1 MLSKILETLYWGANF
16 SESVG
21 PNKEMIG
28 TLLNESVCMIPLS
41 IVMAR
46 SSLDPRQ
53 VTKAG
58 ESRDV
63 SCSGNRAEGIEFLIL
78 FFSSWYFF

>member
-1 MLSKILETLYWGANF
+1 
-16 SESVG
+16 
-21 PNKEMIG
+21 
-28 TLLNESVCMIPLS
+28 MIPLS

-46 SSLDPRQ
+46 SSLAPRQ

-63 SCSGNRAEGIEFLIL
+63 SCSGNSADGIEFLEIEL
-78 FFSSWYFF
+78 VIKEENELINFIKSNI

>member
-1 MLSKILETLYWGANF
+1 
-16 SESVG
+16 
-21 PNKEMIG
+21 
-28 TLLNESVCMIPLS
+28 MIPLS

-46 SSLDPRQ
+46 SSLAPIQ

-63 SCSGNRAEGIEFLIL
+63 SCSGNNADGIALLIL
-78 FFSSWYFF
+78 FLSS

>member
-1 MLSKILETLYWGANF
+1 
-16 SESVG
+16 
-21 PNKEMIG
+21 
-28 TLLNESVCMIPLS
+28 MIPLS

-58 ESRDV
+58 ELKDV
-63 SCSGNRAEGIEFLIL
+63 SCSGNSADGIEFLIL
-78 FFSSWYFF
+78 FLSFF

>member
-1 MLSKILETLYWGANF
+1 MLSKIIEFLYFGANF

-21 PNKEMIG
+21 PNKEIIG
-28 TLLNESVCMIPLS
+28 TLLNESICMIPLS

-46 SSLDPRQ
+46 SSLVPRQ
-53 VTKAG
+53 VTKGG

-63 SCSGNRAEGIEFLIL
+63 SCSGNSEVGIEFLIL
-78 FFSSWYFF
+78 FLSS

>member
-1 MLSKILETLYWGANF
+1 
-16 SESVG
+16 
-21 PNKEMIG
+21 
-28 TLLNESVCMIPLS
+28 MIPLS

-46 SSLDPRQ
+46 SSLVPRQ

-63 SCSGNRAEGIEFLIL
+63 SCSGNSADGIEFLIL
-78 FFSSWYFF
+78 FLSS